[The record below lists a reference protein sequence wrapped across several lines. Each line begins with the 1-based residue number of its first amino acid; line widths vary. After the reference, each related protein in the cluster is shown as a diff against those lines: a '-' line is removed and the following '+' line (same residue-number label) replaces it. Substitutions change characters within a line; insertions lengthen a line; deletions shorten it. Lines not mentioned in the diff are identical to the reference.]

1 MAFAKPSVQITQ
13 VFTQSAS
20 EPAEPLRACIVGP
33 NAILHRYT
41 DSTEKETIYV
51 GQYDHTAEICY
62 PWPNRSAGGVVDAEY
77 VRVFIDNALLLY
89 FEDLADNN
97 TNGRGTVAPVSG
109 YTNRVASSA
118 VNFRSNGASFPRS
131 ALLFDRDAAIGDRV
145 YIRGVEDPLG
155 DCIVHELWTSIAGF
169 VTSTTNDVINAATV
183 DAGNATSQ
191 PAAAD
196 IDQTA
201 GAENCVT
208 AVVDGSTDYDGL
220 AAGYPCETYT
230 IEVVQSS
237 IAGCGAAR
245 LRVTSAS
252 GTDNVDE
259 VTPAAFGAPTAI
271 GTRGLYVTFDVDTG
285 LCSSSASAAEAAP
298 DDFVIGQTWEVEICQ
313 AFEEVCAISGGDYSG
328 AQDDTYVIEVTK
340 GGVWA
345 DGPEITVTTIK
356 GLDFSGPTP
365 IAAPGSPGSPTP
377 AVTIGSQGVT
387 IRFDD
392 CGGPAIAGLCKGDK
406 FYISCLTGA
415 NGPVRTLVLR
425 HDLPDGLAGV
435 SDLDLRLYIQK
446 DIEVT
451 ENRLSDPPNVNYT
464 LEATQLCL
472 NPGITAYDPTWTNNG
487 VELALP
493 VHGGASEASK
503 IYIHYRE
510 WSDDLVDQVNF
521 ASSIADLD
529 DIPGQLDED
538 NPLKW
543 GVYRALQ
550 NSNSARVAYV
560 AVPDNTDSLDDYQ
573 TAIARV
579 DGRDDMYNFVPLTYS
594 REVINLFQAHVEAE
608 SGPERS
614 NWKAVVCALQGKTTK
629 LLVGK
634 SSAAAQELQPT
645 SSNGE
650 LVLAKLV
657 DNPNATGIQYTRLT
671 VPAANSNFIT
681 YGVRSGDIVR
691 FLYSIDGFGDETY
704 TEFIVDSVLSENS
717 LLLQAGHASAIN
729 VAQKVEIWRN
739 LSRSEVKA
747 DLIDQA
753 QGYGNRRVVAIWP
766 DRPAT
771 AGNVQAGYFLAAAI
785 AGLASGVLSNQGL
798 TNVEV
803 NGFDNLTSYTT
814 DYFTDAQL
822 TEMSNGGVWIVT
834 EDRNGTP
841 ITRHA
846 VTTDTSDL
854 KVREEMIR
862 RNLDAISY
870 VFVNALRPYI
880 GRANAT
886 PVLLERLN
894 YILTSNIGSLSAPV
908 ATDLGPRLISG
919 EIVTLR
925 IHPLAADRI
934 EIVLN
939 LVLPAPLNEVQLYL
953 VV

>member
-1 MAFAKPSVQITQ
+1 MAFGKPSVQITQ
-13 VFTQSAS
+13 VFTQSAA

-51 GQYDHTAEICY
+51 GQYDHVVDTCY
-62 PWPNRSAGGVVDAEY
+62 SWPERSAGGIVDQDY
-77 VRVFIDNALLLY
+77 VRVFIDNALLMY
-89 FEDLADNN
+89 YEDLAGNN
-97 TNGRGTVAPVSG
+97 TGGRGTVTAVSG
-109 YTNRVASSA
+109 YTNRIQSST
-118 VNFRSNGASFPRS
+118 VNYRTNGASFPRS
-131 ALLFDRDAAIGDRV
+131 ALLFDRDVAIGDRAYV
-145 YIRGVEDPLG
+145 RGVEDPLG
-155 DCIVHELWTSIAGF
+155 DCIVHELWTSVAGF
-169 VTSTTNDVINAATV
+169 VTSTTTDVVNAATN
-183 DAGNATSQ
+183 DTNN
-191 PAAAD
+191 AAAQSASSS
-196 IDQTA
+196 ISQTA
-201 GAENCVT
+201 GAVNCVT
-208 AVVDGSTDYDGL
+208 AAVDGSTDYDGL

-230 IEVVQSS
+230 IEVVRSS
-237 IAGCGAAR
+237 VAGCGAAR

-252 GTDNVDE
+252 GTDNVDD
-259 VTPAAFGAPTAI
+259 VTPEDFGTPTAI
-271 GTRGLYVTFDVDTG
+271 GTRGLYVEFSLDSG
-285 LCSSSASAAEAAP
+285 SCSSSASAAEAAN
-298 DDFVIGQTWEVEICQ
+298 DEFVIGQTWEVEICQ
-313 AFEEVCAISGGDYSG
+313 DYADVCAASGGSYG
-328 AQDDTYVIEVTK
+328 GLQDDTYVVEVTK

-345 DGPEITVTTIK
+345 DLPEITVTTIK
-356 GLDFSGPTP
+356 GLDFSGPTTVSNANVAIP
-365 IAAPGSPGSPTP
+365 
-377 AVTIGSQGVT
+377 IGSQGVT
-387 IRFDD
+387 IEFED
-392 CGGPAIAGLCKGDK
+392 CTDPITGLCKGDK
-406 FYISCLTGA
+406 FYIACETGA
-415 NGPVRTLVLR
+415 NGPIRTLVLR
-425 HDLPDGLAGV
+425 HDLPDELLNVA
-435 SDLDLRLYIQK
+435 DLDLRLFIQK

-464 LEATQLCL
+464 LESTQICL
-472 NPGITAYDPTWTNNG
+472 NAGITAYDPAWTNNG

-493 VHGGASEASK
+493 VHGGAPESSK

-510 WSDDLVDQVNF
+510 WSDDHVDQLNF
-521 ASSIADLD
+521 VSSVADLD

-550 NSNSARVAYV
+550 NSNSARVAYI
-560 AVPDNTDSLDDYQ
+560 AVPDGTDSLDDYQ

-579 DGRDDMYNFVPLTYS
+579 DGRDDIYNFVPLTYS
-594 REVINLFQAHVEAE
+594 REVINLFVTHANTE

-614 NWKAVVCALQGKTTK
+614 NWKAVVCALQGKTSK
-629 LLVGK
+629 LLVGQ
-634 SSAAAQELQPT
+634 SSAADQALSPT
-645 SSNGE
+645 STDGE
-650 LVLAKLV
+650 LVLAKLL
-657 DNPNATGIQYTRLT
+657 DNPNATGTQYTKLT
-671 VPAANSNFIT
+671 VPAANSDFIT

-691 FLYSIDGFGDETY
+691 FLYSIDGFGNETY

-717 LLLQAGHASAIN
+717 LLLQAGHTSAIN

-739 LSRSEVKA
+739 LNRTEIKD

-753 QGYGNRRVVAIWP
+753 QGYGSRRVVAIWP

-785 AGLASGVLSNQGL
+785 AGLASGVVSNQGL
-798 TNVEV
+798 TNLEV
-803 NGFDNLTSYTT
+803 SGFDNLTSYTT

-862 RNLDAISY
+862 RNLDSISY
-870 VFVNALRPYI
+870 LFVNALRPYI
-880 GRANAT
+880 GKANAT
-886 PVLLERLN
+886 PTLLQRLN
-894 YILTSNIGSLSAPV
+894 YIITSNIDTLTAPF
-908 ATDLGPRLISG
+908 ASPDLGPRLLAG
-919 EIVTLR
+919 TIVTLR

-939 LVLPAPLNEVQLYL
+939 LTLPAPLNEVQLYL

>member
-1 MAFAKPSVQITQ
+1 MAFGKPSVQITQ
-13 VFTQSAS
+13 VFTQSAA

-51 GQYDHTAEICY
+51 GQYDHVVDTCY
-62 PWPNRSAGGVVDAEY
+62 SWPERSAGGIVDQDY
-77 VRVFIDNALLLY
+77 VRVFIDNALLMY
-89 FEDLADNN
+89 YEDLAGNN
-97 TNGRGTVAPVSG
+97 TGGRGTVTAVSG
-109 YTNRVASSA
+109 YTNRIQSST
-118 VNFRSNGASFPRS
+118 VNYRTNGASFPRS
-131 ALLFDRDAAIGDRV
+131 ALLFDRDVAIGDRAYV
-145 YIRGVEDPLG
+145 RGVEDPLG
-155 DCIVHELWTSIAGF
+155 DCIVHELWTSVAGF
-169 VTSTTNDVINAATV
+169 VTSTTTDVVNAATN
-183 DAGNATSQ
+183 DTNN
-191 PAAAD
+191 AAAQSASSS
-196 IDQTA
+196 ISQTA
-201 GAENCVT
+201 GAVNCVT
-208 AVVDGSTDYDGL
+208 AAVDGSTDYDGL

-230 IEVVQSS
+230 IEVVRSS
-237 IAGCGAAR
+237 VAGCGAAR

-252 GTDNVDE
+252 GTDNVDD
-259 VTPAAFGAPTAI
+259 VTPEDFGTPTAI
-271 GTRGLYVTFDVDTG
+271 GTRGLYVEFSLDSG
-285 LCSSSASAAEAAP
+285 SCSSSASAAEAAN
-298 DDFVIGQTWEVEICQ
+298 DEFVIGQTWEVEICQ
-313 AFEEVCAISGGDYSG
+313 DYADVCAASGGSYG
-328 AQDDTYVIEVTK
+328 GLQDDTYVVEVTK

-345 DGPEITVTTIK
+345 DLPEITVTTIK
-356 GLDFSGPTP
+356 GLDFSGPTTVSNANVAIP
-365 IAAPGSPGSPTP
+365 
-377 AVTIGSQGVT
+377 IGSQGVT
-387 IRFDD
+387 IEFED
-392 CGGPAIAGLCKGDK
+392 CTDPITGLCKGDK
-406 FYISCLTGA
+406 FYIACETGA
-415 NGPVRTLVLR
+415 NGPIRTLVLR
-425 HDLPDGLAGV
+425 HDLPDELLNVA
-435 SDLDLRLYIQK
+435 DLDLRLFIQK

-464 LEATQLCL
+464 LESTQICL
-472 NPGITAYDPTWTNNG
+472 NAGITAYDPAWTNNG

-493 VHGGASEASK
+493 VHGGAPESSK

-510 WSDDLVDQVNF
+510 WSDDLVDQLNF
-521 ASSIADLD
+521 VSSVADLD

-550 NSNSARVAYV
+550 NSNSARVAYI
-560 AVPDNTDSLDDYQ
+560 AVPDGTDSLDDYQ

-579 DGRDDMYNFVPLTYS
+579 DGRDDIYNFVPLTYS
-594 REVINLFQAHVEAE
+594 REVINLFVTHANTE

-614 NWKAVVCALQGKTTK
+614 NWKAVVCALQGKTSK
-629 LLVGK
+629 LLVGQ
-634 SSAAAQELQPT
+634 SSAADQALSPT
-645 SSNGE
+645 STDGE
-650 LVLAKLV
+650 LVLAKLL
-657 DNPNATGIQYTRLT
+657 DNPNATGTQYTKLT
-671 VPAANSNFIT
+671 VPAANSDFIT

-691 FLYSIDGFGDETY
+691 FLYSIDGFGNETY

-717 LLLQAGHASAIN
+717 LLLQAGHTSAIN

-739 LSRSEVKA
+739 LNRTEIKD

-753 QGYGNRRVVAIWP
+753 QGYGSRRVVAIWP

-785 AGLASGVLSNQGL
+785 AGLASGVVSNQGL
-798 TNVEV
+798 TNLEV
-803 NGFDNLTSYTT
+803 SGFDNLTSYTT

-862 RNLDAISY
+862 RNLDSISY
-870 VFVNALRPYI
+870 LFVNALRPYI
-880 GRANAT
+880 GKANAT
-886 PVLLERLN
+886 PTLLQRLN
-894 YILTSNIGSLSAPV
+894 YIITSNIDTLTAPF
-908 ATDLGPRLISG
+908 ASPDLGPRLLAG
-919 EIVTLR
+919 TIVTLR

-939 LVLPAPLNEVQLYL
+939 LTLPAPLNEVQLYL

>member
-1 MAFAKPSVQITQ
+1 MAFGKPSVQITQ
-13 VFTQSAS
+13 VFTQSAA

-51 GQYDHTAEICY
+51 GQYDHVVDTCY
-62 PWPNRSAGGVVDAEY
+62 SWPERSAGGIVDQDY
-77 VRVFIDNALLLY
+77 VRVFIDNALLMY
-89 FEDLADNN
+89 YEDLAGNN
-97 TNGRGTVAPVSG
+97 TGGRGTVTAVSG
-109 YTNRVASSA
+109 YTNRIQSST
-118 VNFRSNGASFPRS
+118 VNYRTNGASFPRS
-131 ALLFDRDAAIGDRV
+131 ALLFDRDVAIGDRA

-155 DCIVHELWTSIAGF
+155 DCIVHELWTSVAGF
-169 VTSTTNDVINAATV
+169 VTSTTTDVVNAATN
-183 DAGNATSQ
+183 DTNN
-191 PAAAD
+191 AAAQSASSS
-196 IDQTA
+196 ISQTA
-201 GAENCVT
+201 GAVNCVT

-230 IEVVQSS
+230 IEVVRSS
-237 IAGCGAAR
+237 VAGCGAAR

-252 GTDNVDE
+252 GTDNVDD
-259 VTPAAFGAPTAI
+259 VTPEDFGTPTAI
-271 GTRGLYVTFDVDTG
+271 GTRGLYVEFSLDSG
-285 LCSSSASAAEAAP
+285 ACSSSASAAEVAN
-298 DDFVIGQTWEVEICQ
+298 DEFVIGQTWEVEICQ
-313 AFEEVCAISGGDYSG
+313 DYADVCAASGGSYG
-328 AQDDTYVIEVTK
+328 GLQDDTYVVEVTK

-345 DGPEITVTTIK
+345 DLPEITVTTIK
-356 GLDFSGPTP
+356 GLDFSGPTTVSNANVAIP
-365 IAAPGSPGSPTP
+365 
-377 AVTIGSQGVT
+377 IGSQGVT
-387 IRFDD
+387 IEFED
-392 CGGPAIAGLCKGDK
+392 CTDPITGLCKGDK
-406 FYISCLTGA
+406 FYIACETGA
-415 NGPVRTLVLR
+415 NGPIRTLVLR
-425 HDLPDGLAGV
+425 HDLPDELLNVA
-435 SDLDLRLYIQK
+435 DLDLRLFIQK

-464 LEATQLCL
+464 LESTQICL
-472 NPGITAYDPTWTNNG
+472 NAGITAYDPAWTNNG

-493 VHGGASEASK
+493 VHGGAPESSK

-510 WSDDLVDQVNF
+510 WSDDLVDQLNF
-521 ASSIADLD
+521 VSSVADLD

-550 NSNSARVAYV
+550 NSNSARVAYI
-560 AVPDNTDSLDDYQ
+560 AVPDGTDSLDDYQ

-579 DGRDDMYNFVPLTYS
+579 DGRDDIYNFVPLTYS
-594 REVINLFQAHVEAE
+594 REVINLFVTHANTE

-614 NWKAVVCALQGKTTK
+614 NWKAVVCALQGKTSK
-629 LLVGK
+629 LLVGQ
-634 SSAAAQELQPT
+634 SSAADQALAPT
-645 SSNGE
+645 STDGE
-650 LVLAKLV
+650 LVLAKLL
-657 DNPNATGIQYTRLT
+657 DNPNATGTQYTKLT
-671 VPAANSNFIT
+671 VPAANSDFIT

-691 FLYSIDGFGDETY
+691 FLYSIDGFGNETY

-717 LLLQAGHASAIN
+717 LLLQAGHTSAIN

-739 LSRSEVKA
+739 LNRTEIKD

-753 QGYGNRRVVAIWP
+753 QGYGSRRVVAIWP

-785 AGLASGVLSNQGL
+785 AGLASGVVSNQGL
-798 TNVEV
+798 TNLEV
-803 NGFDNLTSYTT
+803 SGFDNLTSYTT

-834 EDRNGTP
+834 EDRDGTP

-862 RNLDAISY
+862 RNLDSISY
-870 VFVNALRPYI
+870 LFVNALRPYI
-880 GRANAT
+880 GKANAT
-886 PVLLERLN
+886 PTLLQRLN
-894 YILTSNIGSLSAPV
+894 YIITSNIDTLTAPF
-908 ATDLGPRLISG
+908 ASPDLGPRLLAG
-919 EIVTLR
+919 AIVTLR

-939 LVLPAPLNEVQLYL
+939 LTLPAPLNEVQLYL

>member
-1 MAFAKPSVQITQ
+1 MAFGKPSVQITQ

-41 DSTEKETIYV
+41 DATEKETIYV
-51 GQYDHTAEICY
+51 GQYDHVVDTCY
-62 PWPNRSAGGVVDAEY
+62 SWPQRSAGGIVDQEY
-77 VRVFIDNALLLY
+77 VRVFIDNALLMY
-89 FEDLADNN
+89 YEDLAGNN
-97 TNGRGTVAPVSG
+97 TGGRGTVAPVSG
-109 YTNRVASSA
+109 YTNRVVSST
-118 VNFRSNGASFPRS
+118 VNYRSNGASFPRS
-131 ALLFDRDAAIGDRV
+131 GLLFDRDVAIGDIA
-145 YIRGVEDPLG
+145 YIRGVVNPEG
-155 DCIVHELWTSIAGF
+155 DCLVYDLWTSVAGF
-169 VTSTTNDVINAATV
+169 VTSTTADVIDPVDLDENNA
-183 DAGNATSQ
+183 
-191 PAAAD
+191 
-196 IDQTA
+196 QTQSVSSSIQQVP
-201 GAENCVT
+201 GTPVNCVT
-208 AVVDGSTDYDGL
+208 AAVDGSTDYDGL

-230 IEVVQSS
+230 IEVVRSS

-259 VTPAAFGAPTAI
+259 VTPEDFGTPTAI
-271 GTRGLYVTFDVDTG
+271 GTRGLYVEFSLDSG
-285 LCSSSASAAEAAP
+285 ACSSSASAAEVANN
-298 DDFVIGQTWEVEICQ
+298 DFVIGQIWEVEVCQ
-313 AFEEVCAISGGDYSG
+313 AFEEVCAASGGDYEG
-328 AQDDTYVIEVTK
+328 LQDDTYIIEVTK
-340 GGVWA
+340 GGLWA
-345 DGPEITVTTIK
+345 DNPEITVTTIK
-356 GLDFSGPTP
+356 GLDFSGPTVADANVAIP
-365 IAAPGSPGSPTP
+365 
-377 AVTIGSQGVT
+377 IGSQGVT
-387 IRFDD
+387 ITFED
-392 CGGPAIAGLCKGDK
+392 CVDPIIGLNKGDK
-406 FYISCLTGA
+406 FYIACQTGA

-425 HDLPDGLAGV
+425 HDLPEELEGV
-435 SDLDLRLYIQK
+435 ADLDLRLFIKK

-451 ENRLSDPPNVNYT
+451 ENRLSDPPNVNFT
-464 LEATQLCL
+464 MESTQICV
-472 NPGITAYDPTWTNNG
+472 NAGITAYDASWTNNG
-487 VELALP
+487 VELAMP
-493 VHGGASEASK
+493 VHGGASDASK

-510 WSDDLVDQVNF
+510 WSPTLVDQLNF
-521 ASSIADLD
+521 VSSVADLD

-550 NSNSARVAYV
+550 NSNSARVAYI
-560 AVPDNTDSLDDYQ
+560 AVPDNTDNLDDYQ

-579 DGRDDMYNFVPLTYS
+579 DGRDDVYNFVPLTYD
-594 REVINLFQAHVEAE
+594 REVINLFVTQANTE

-629 LLVGK
+629 MVVGK
-634 SSAAAQELQPT
+634 SSEADQLLNPT
-645 SSNGE
+645 SSDGE
-650 LVLAKLV
+650 LVLARLI
-657 DNPNATGIQYTRLT
+657 DNPIPDGNQYTKLT
-671 VPAANSNFIT
+671 VPAANANFVT
-681 YGVRSGDIVR
+681 YGVRAGDVVR
-691 FLYSIDGFGDETY
+691 FLFSVDGFGNETY
-704 TEFIVDSVLSENS
+704 TEFIVDTVLTENS
-717 LLLQAGHASAIN
+717 LLLQAGHTSAVN
-729 VAQKVEIWRN
+729 VAQKVEIWRTLN
-739 LSRSEVKA
+739 RTEVKD

-753 QGYGNRRVVAIWP
+753 QGYGNRRVVAVWP

-785 AGLASGVLSNQGL
+785 AGLASGVVSNQGL
-798 TNVEV
+798 TNYEV
-803 NGFDNLTSYTT
+803 NGFDNLTSFTT

-870 VFVNALRPYI
+870 LFVNALRPYI
-880 GRANAT
+880 GKANAT
-886 PVLLERLN
+886 PVLLEKLN
-894 YILTSNIGSLSAPV
+894 FVINSNIDSLSLPIPN
-908 ATDLGPRLISG
+908 DIGPRLISG